1 MKPTTS
7 PLQASVKSGVIIGL
21 LMVIINFIIYFIDYA
36 LLVAT
41 WYNIF
46 VLILF
51 FGLIIYFGIQYRKE
65 VGGYMSFG
73 TAFQFSFVTLIIC
86 GIIATIGNV
95 LLYNVI
101 HPGLPE
107 VLVEQQLEAMLNLL
121 DRFGAGD
128 SISSNQLDEMRA
140 EMSKSYT
147 IMGQVKAFGFSLI
160 IYAIMALILGA
171 ILKKKD
177 KSQEF

>member
-1 MKPTTS
+1 
-7 PLQASVKSGVIIGL
+7 
-21 LMVIINFIIYFIDYA
+21 
-36 LLVAT
+36 
-41 WYNIF
+41 
-46 VLILF
+46 
-51 FGLIIYFGIQYRKE
+51 
-65 VGGYMSFG
+65 MSFG

-107 VLVEQQLEAMLNLL
+107 ILVEQQLEAMLNLL

-128 SISSNQLDEMRA
+128 SISTDQLDEMRA
-140 EMSKSYT
+140 EMRDSYT

-171 ILKKKD
+171 ILKKRD